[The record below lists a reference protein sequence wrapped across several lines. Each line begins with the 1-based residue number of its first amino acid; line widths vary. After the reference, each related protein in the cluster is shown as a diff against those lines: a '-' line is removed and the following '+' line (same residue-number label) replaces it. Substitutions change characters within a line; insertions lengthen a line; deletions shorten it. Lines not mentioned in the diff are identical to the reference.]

1 MRVEYRR
8 TFSQFVDNY
17 LSGYYSQSGKQLVRL
32 LGGPFQIFLGAILLI
47 LGRNP
52 ETLAFLRVLLYLAG
66 AYLIVRGAALMLR
79 PWFEIFL
86 VWLRRDEFLGAEGTL
101 ITIELFDDK
110 LRVSEDKDTFD
121 VPLENVLHVQRRAA
135 STWIVTQPDNLLFI
149 PNDSLLSG
157 DHDAFVDALEELLAE
172 DEEE

>member
-1 MRVEYRR
+1 
-8 TFSQFVDNY
+8 
-17 LSGYYSQSGKQLVRL
+17 
-32 LGGPFQIFLGAILLI
+32 
-47 LGRNP
+47 
-52 ETLAFLRVLLYLAG
+52 
-66 AYLIVRGAALMLR
+66 MLR

-86 VWLRRDEFLGAEGTL
+86 VWLRRDEFLGEEGAH
-101 ITIELFDDK
+101 ITVELFDDK

-149 PNDSLLSG
+149 PNENLLSG